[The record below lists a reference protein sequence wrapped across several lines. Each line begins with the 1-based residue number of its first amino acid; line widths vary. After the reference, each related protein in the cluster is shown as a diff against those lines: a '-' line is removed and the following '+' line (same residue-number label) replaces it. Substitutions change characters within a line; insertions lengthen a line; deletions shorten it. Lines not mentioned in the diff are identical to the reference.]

1 MADTADPD
9 FCCSILREVTADLP
23 EPASPSIYL
32 NDDKVLMMVVGIVE
46 TENGLGFMDQAVAYC
61 PFCGTH
67 IQDVEALA
75 REKMQ

>member
-1 MADTADPD
+1 MAEGVNPD
-9 FCCSILREVTADLP
+9 FCCHTLRDVIADLP

-32 NDDKVLMMVVGIVE
+32 TEEGVLMMVVGIVE
-46 TENGLGFMDQAVAYC
+46 TEDGLAYMDQAVAYC

-75 REKMQ
+75 KEKIQ